1 MSRSSSR
8 IPGAS
13 IRNST
18 GGCSPRSGRQ
28 MKVSIAPSLVAIS
41 TVCSIMGSGPPPM
54 AMAVSRAGEA
64 CSFALGARLLPVAA
78 IQKMTEEET
87 MKTRRLRLLA
97 GLLLCAVLMPAL
109 GQTAGAQSYPDRP
122 VRLVVPFPAGGPAD
136 ALGRILG
143 DKLAHRWGQP
153 VVIEN
158 RGGAGGN
165 VGANVVA
172 RSAPDGYTL
181 LLNASSHVI
190 NASLTTGLPYDP
202 IKDFTPI
209 SEVAS
214 YMLVLVVHPSAPPTT
229 LKEFVQFAR
238 SQAGG
243 LTVATA
249 GIGTPTH
256 LAAVLFAQAA
266 DLNLVHLPYRG
277 AAPATND
284 LLAGHVKAM
293 FNNPVNAVPQAKAN
307 ALRALAVTGCKR
319 LALLPDLP
327 TVAELGYSGYETR
340 TWYGLFGPAGMA
352 PEHVAKVYADAKWA
366 LQEPDVI
373 EKLTAQGWDLVGSPP
388 AEFSVVLKSELERWA
403 ALIKSAKI
411 KQEN

>member
-1 MSRSSSR
+1 MQF
-8 IPGAS
+8 
-13 IRNST
+13 
-18 GGCSPRSGRQ
+18 CS
-28 MKVSIAPSLVAIS
+28 
-41 TVCSIMGSGPPPM
+41 
-54 AMAVSRAGEA
+54 
-64 CSFALGARLLPVAA
+64 GARRPFMAA
-78 IQKMTEEET
+78 IQEKTTEEEAMT
-87 MKTRRLRLLA
+87 KQRLCLLA
-97 GLLLCAVLMPAL
+97 WLMLCPVLMV
-109 GQTAGAQSYPDRP
+109 TAPQAGRAQSYPDKP
-122 VRLVVPFPAGGPAD
+122 VKLVVPFPAGGPAD

-143 DKLAHRWGQP
+143 EKLSRRWGQP

-172 RSAPDGYTL
+172 RSAADGHTL

-190 NASLTTGLPYDP
+190 NASLTAGLPYDP
-202 IKDFTPI
+202 IRDFAPI

-214 YMLVLVVHPSAPPTT
+214 YMLVLVVQPSAPPTT

-238 SQAGG
+238 SQADG
-243 LTVATA
+243 LTVANA

-293 FNNPVNAVPQAKAN
+293 FNNPVNAVPQAKTN
-307 ALRALAVTGCKR
+307 ALRALAVTGSKR
-319 LALLPDLP
+319 LSLMPDLP
-327 TVAELGYSGYETR
+327 TVAELGYPGYETR

-352 PEHVAKVYADAKWA
+352 PEHVARVYADTRWA
-366 LQEPDVI
+366 LEEPDVV

-388 AEFSVVLKSELERWA
+388 AEFAVVLKSELDRWA

>member
-1 MSRSSSR
+1 
-8 IPGAS
+8 
-13 IRNST
+13 
-18 GGCSPRSGRQ
+18 
-28 MKVSIAPSLVAIS
+28 
-41 TVCSIMGSGPPPM
+41 
-54 AMAVSRAGEA
+54 
-64 CSFALGARLLPVAA
+64 
-78 IQKMTEEET
+78 
-87 MKTRRLRLLA
+87 MKTLRLLA
-97 GLLLCAVLMPAL
+97 WLMLAPAL
-109 GQTAGAQSYPDRP
+109 MMTAAQTARAQSYPDRA
-122 VRLVVPFPAGGPAD
+122 VKLVVPFPAGGPAD

-143 DKLAHRWGQP
+143 EKLARRWGQP

-190 NASLTTGLPYDP
+190 NASLTAGLPYDP

-229 LKEFVQFAR
+229 LKEFVQYAR

-243 LTVATA
+243 LTVANA

-266 DLNLVHLPYRG
+266 DVNLVHLPYRG
-277 AAPATND
+277 AAPANND

-293 FNNPVNAVPQAKAN
+293 FNNPVNAVPQARTN
-307 ALRALAVTGCKR
+307 ALRALAVTGSRR
-319 LALLPDLP
+319 LSLLPDLP
-327 TVAELGYSGYETR
+327 TVAELGYPGYETR
-340 TWYGLFGPAGMA
+340 TWYALFGPAGMA
-352 PEHVAKVYADAKWA
+352 PEHVAKVYADTKWA
-366 LQEPDVI
+366 LQEPDVVA
-373 EKLTAQGWDLVGSPP
+373 KLTAQGWDLVGSPP
-388 AEFSVVLKSELERWA
+388 AEFSVVLKSELDRWA
-403 ALIKSAKI
+403 AVIKSAKI